1 MSVRN
6 TSKFTSPS
14 QLLNKGY
21 SPSKVSTRT
30 SNGGTGTNFMSGSKL
45 KGQSSNDFS
54 KQLKNIQ
61 QHAEENIEDEYIK
74 NLQQQIAY
82 QELELKLLKE
92 KELEQKQSVSQID
105 KFFNDGVPLN
115 ENILALK
122 NQYNHIKK
130 QMENKIDEINEFRM
144 DEKKVTED
152 LKNQYKRN
160 NATLNTIMDALDKKE
175 REFFVQMNELRMAF
189 LNERHRRIQADKDF
203 KQQQA
208 LMKEKN
214 DENLRLQ
221 RDLEREA
228 ILVSHREEVLRS
240 KRQKTKEDLKAK
252 DDWITTLTNEV
263 EKKRAEATFNPEITI
278 LENENMDLQSKLLRC
293 DKETNIALAKVKE
306 MEMFLETRS
315 KERELEAEMKRDL
328 INKIS
333 QVKFYIDEQN
343 RMNEVE
349 IKKKVEA
356 KEEKEK
362 KEIEKEIADVRNEKT
377 IVKQRHQEKEE
388 HIREM
393 AEEKMGV
400 QQDIMSLEQ
409 ETMGMEKELKE
420 NKERFIVL
428 KNKLEAFTLEEK
440 DLAAKLEP
448 VIIDIAKMN
457 KEIPSLEKHNEKLK
471 EQIAHMEKLNE
482 LSLQI
487 KNVNLEELKL
497 LTQSNS
503 QVQDTISDLMRKW
516 DFLRSLNL
524 GADSQQNL

>member
-14 QLLNKGY
+14 QGPAKGY

-30 SNGGTGTNFMSGSKL
+30 SNGGTGTNFMSSSKF
-45 KGQSSNDFS
+45 KGAQSSNEFS

-61 QHAEENIEDEYIK
+61 QHAQENIEDEYIK

-130 QMENKIDEINEFRM
+130 QMENKIDEVNEQRM
-144 DEKKVTED
+144 EEMKITAD
-152 LKNQYKRN
+152 LKNQYERN
-160 NATLNTIMDALDKKE
+160 SATLKTIMEALDKKE
-175 REFFVQMNELRMAF
+175 KEFFDQMNELRMAF
-189 LNERHRRIQADKDF
+189 LNERHRRVQAERDF
-203 KQQQA
+203 KQQQS
-208 LMKEKN
+208 LMKERN
-214 DENLRLQ
+214 DENLKLQ

-228 ILVSHREEVLRS
+228 ILVSHREEVLKS
-240 KRQKTKEDLKAK
+240 KRHKTKEDLKAK
-252 DDWITTLTNEV
+252 EDWITNLTNEV

-362 KEIEKEIADVRNEKT
+362 KEIEKEIANVRNEKT
-377 IVKQRHQEKEE
+377 IVKQRQQEKEE

-393 AEEKMGV
+393 TQEKMGV

-409 ETMGMEKELKE
+409 ETMGMEKDLKE
-420 NKERFIVL
+420 NKETLIQL

-440 DLAAKLEP
+440 DLATKLEP
-448 VIIDIAKMN
+448 IVLDIAKMN
-457 KEIPSLEKHNEKLK
+457 KIIPSLEIQNERLK

-482 LSLQI
+482 LSIQI
-487 KNVNLEELKL
+487 KNVNLEELKF
-497 LTQSNS
+497 LTQSND
-503 QVQDTISDLMRKW
+503 QVQNTITDLMRKW
-516 DFLRSLNL
+516 DFLQRVNM
-524 GADSQQNL
+524 GVENNH